1 MDSILKVIRTQIEA
15 RRREKDQNVLETGG
29 GSMSQSS
36 RGGGGPYGGI
46 SSTGKTEDGQ
56 TTQYTGIVNEWSLVE
71 TKLAQ
76 FKSEDR
82 MRLLTALKNYND
94 SLMERANL
102 LEKNSRLSRHNS
114 ELKMLLNID
123 G

>member
-1 MDSILKVIRTQIEA
+1 MNDPS
-15 RRREKDQNVLETGG
+15 
-29 GSMSQSS
+29 
-36 RGGGGPYGGI
+36 
-46 SSTGKTEDGQ
+46 GKTEDGQ